1 MSGNFC
7 AWTESPRVGQPVLI
21 NQRSC
26 CRGLWSTRFLY
37 TFGQRGATA
46 IWGLI
51 SQKPGGQGLP
61 GRPPGLS
68 GAVLLYLMAAFAWC
82 RIIKVP
88 DRPEVLCFQIRG
100 AAPPYVYAVGRGERE
115 PKRWRGELWEMGSCV
130 CGRSS
135 EAPKPLPPGLC
146 FLVHH

>member
-7 AWTESPRVGQPVLI
+7 AWTDSPRVGQLVLI
-21 NQRSC
+21 SQRSC
-26 CRGLWSTRFLY
+26 CRGLWLDEVSLY
-37 TFGQRGATA
+37 VWTAWCYCCLGFDFPKAWGAGA
-46 IWGLI
+46 
-51 SQKPGGQGLP
+51 PGVT
-61 GRPPGLS
+61 PGLS
-68 GAVLLYLMAAFAWC
+68 GAVLLYLMAAFACC

-88 DRPEVLCFQIRG
+88 DRPEALCFQIRG

-115 PKRWRGELWEMGSCV
+115 PKRWRGELWEMGLCV